1 MFIVCPHC
9 TTSYAIDLATLG
21 VGGRNVRCA

>member
-1 MFIVCPHC
+1 MFIVCAHC

-21 VGGRNVRCA
+21 MAG